1 MEFDERLGEIN
12 ASVDPYYAMRESYL
26 CLREAE
32 IAALRDRPPPRD
44 CSIAA
49 LMADPA
55 PAGADAQPVSEA
67 SPAP

>member
-1 MEFDERLGEIN
+1 CISD
-12 ASVDPYYAMRESYL
+12 SYYAMRESYL
-26 CLREAE
+26 CQREAE

-55 PAGADAQPVSEA
+55 PADAVALPVSEA
-67 SPAP
+67 SPVP